1 MYNEQLE
8 KLIDIAL
15 MDGEITEKEK
25 QILFKKAELLGID
38 VDEFEMVLDA
48 KLNNTLKANTTKANA
63 AKEAVQKCPSCGE
76 IVSGLSRVCSSCGF
90 VFAKQSNSELD
101 KGLFQLEDTLVEL
114 KSFPKPS
121 VYKIIKPIILI
132 YFTMGIYILYKKLYK
147 KEHIFSSNNSDFEQT
162 IAKTDKQI
170 RMIKNSYG
178 ENPQVKKLL
187 LEIGTEKNIIISERK
202 KSKVIAIGITVGIFA
217 TFCLIG
223 YLQPKPVSKR
233 VEQLIEEGKIEEA
246 KAVVNKLK
254 STDYNKATL
263 QTEITEVEVEK
274 LIEEKKFN
282 EARLKA
288 ADIKELQTKI
298 TEVEVEKLI
307 EEKKFNEALQ
317 AASLI
322 KSEYERNNLIGKI
335 IERDVN
341 LLITL
346 KEFKKAKLKA
356 ADIKEEY
363 KRQQLIQ
370 KITNAEKFNK

>member
-147 KEHIFSSNNSDFEQT
+147 KEHIFSSNNNDFEQT

-170 RMIKNSYG
+170 RIIKNSYG

-223 YLQPKPVSKR
+223 YLQPKPISKR

-246 KAVVNKLK
+246 KVVVNKLK
-254 STDYNKATL
+254 STDYSKARL
-263 QTEITEVEVEK
+263 QTKITEVEVEK

-288 ADIKELQTKI
+288 ENINELQTKI

-322 KSEYERNNLIGKI
+322 ESEYERNNLIGKI
-335 IERDVN
+335 IESDVN

-356 ADIKEEY
+356 ADINEY
-363 KRQQLIQ
+363 SKRQQLIQ

>member
-1 MYNEQLE
+1 
-8 KLIDIAL
+8 
-15 MDGEITEKEK
+15 
-25 QILFKKAELLGID
+25 
-38 VDEFEMVLDA
+38 
-48 KLNNTLKANTTKANA
+48 
-63 AKEAVQKCPSCGE
+63 
-76 IVSGLSRVCSSCGF
+76 
-90 VFAKQSNSELD
+90 
-101 KGLFQLEDTLVEL
+101 
-114 KSFPKPS
+114 
-121 VYKIIKPIILI
+121 
-132 YFTMGIYILYKKLYK
+132 MGIYILYKKLYK
-147 KEHIFSSNNSDFEQT
+147 KEHIFSSNNNDFEQT

-170 RMIKNSYG
+170 RIIKNSYG

-223 YLQPKPVSKR
+223 YLQPKPISKR

-254 STDYNKATL
+254 STDYSKAT
-263 QTEITEVEVEK
+263 
-274 LIEEKKFN
+274 
-282 EARLKA
+282 
-288 ADIKELQTKI
+288 LQTKI

-335 IERDVN
+335 IESDVN

-356 ADIKEEY
+356 ADINEEY